1 MQGKVLDKHKSCYS
15 ALWGLYFGQH
25 KLKLHIGL
33 HTILSNMDM
42 AHVNFLQKILIFCQ
56 TRLHPM
62 DHPSLR
68 NTTFHNVTSSLIS
81 PEPQG
86 TDVLI
91 LNLHLCCHISSH
103 TSRILTLK
111 LFTKDF
117 QPHTCTNHIVIII
130 VIVIIAMLT
139 LCYSAMSHATR
150 ILYIMHMCWHY
161 IPLYHVHFG
170 CYM

>member
-1 MQGKVLDKHKSCYS
+1 MIDLCKRTLYLWLKVDLNTTTTTRLSNSFIELDLQNQTFVRSVVVWKPWSLKWLRQWFIWRPRMQGKVLDKHKSCYS

-81 PEPQG
+81 PEP
-86 TDVLI
+86 
-91 LNLHLCCHISSH
+91 
-103 TSRILTLK
+103 
-111 LFTKDF
+111 
-117 QPHTCTNHIVIII
+117 
-130 VIVIIAMLT
+130 
-139 LCYSAMSHATR
+139 
-150 ILYIMHMCWHY
+150 
-161 IPLYHVHFG
+161 
-170 CYM
+170 